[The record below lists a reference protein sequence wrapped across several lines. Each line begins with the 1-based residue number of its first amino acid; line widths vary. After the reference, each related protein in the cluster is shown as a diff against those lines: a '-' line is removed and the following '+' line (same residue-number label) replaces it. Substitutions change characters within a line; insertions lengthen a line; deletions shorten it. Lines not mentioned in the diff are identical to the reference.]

1 MTVRANKAHF
11 SLDQAGKHRNEY
23 LARIDPSHKTDDV
36 LNPSYFGQIMASDIL
51 TPHDIITIEWTDCSK
66 YGRLY
71 VVGQDTRHQLL
82 MTRTLEFHDFDDEDG
97 IDLPKG
103 WDVTWKGGTEL
114 FVITHNDKIR
124 ESGFASKLAAETR
137 IAALSAEEHIRTATS
152 KAATR
157 RATKKAA

>member
-11 SLDQAGKHRNEY
+11 SLDRAGKHRNEY

-36 LNPSYFGQIMASDIL
+36 LDASYFGQIMASDVL
-51 TPHDIITIEWTDCSK
+51 TPHDIITVEWTDCSK

-71 VVGQDTRHQLL
+71 VVGQDKQHQLL
-82 MTRTLEFHDFDDEDG
+82 MTRVLEFHDFDEEKSA
-97 IDLPKG
+97 DLPKG
-103 WDVTWKGGTEL
+103 WDIQWRGGTEL
-114 FVITHNDKIR
+114 FALIVDDKVR

-152 KAATR
+152 QAATR
-157 RATKKAA
+157 RAAKKAA